1 MTEEVEGGMDILKD
15 PSRLYNADESGFPL
29 CPKTSKVLTMRGSK
43 QVYNFSSSDKT
54 QITVLACTSATAHYI
69 PPMIVYPGVRFK
81 YNPLEG
87 FEDAI
92 LGRSINGWM
101 DSDLFLT
108 WLRETFLPHIK
119 ARKVSLPVVL
129 FVDGHSTH
137 ISLEANEFSR
147 RENFVMYCLQQHAS
161 HIMQPL
167 DLCLFSS
174 LKYNWRKS
182 VRTYQ
187 MENPGETVTKA
198 VFAKD
203 LKRQGFSP
211 YKPSA
216 VIENPK
222 LGPSCL
228 FPEFKHDP
236 LPVTSTVN
244 ATVDDNASIVSSVLP
259 FTVTATDD
267 DNASIVSTVLPSTVT
282 VTVDD
287 NASSATVDDNA
298 SIVSTVLPSTVTAAV
313 DDNASIV
320 TVSTVLPT
328 CHIENIPTARP
339 TIEIANVSTAE
350 VEAVEAEI
358 PTLISHTQSIS
369 ETSVSKDSFAKFLQ
383 LPKA

>member
-1 MTEEVEGGMDILKD
+1 
-15 PSRLYNADESGFPL
+15 
-29 CPKTSKVLTMRGSK
+29 
-43 QVYNFSSSDKT
+43 
-54 QITVLACTSATAHYI
+54 
-69 PPMIVYPGVRFK
+69 MIVYPGVRFK

-198 VFAKD
+198 VFAKVFKSAWD
-203 LKRQGFSP
+203 ISANVENAVKGFKEAGLFP

-236 LPVTSTVN
+236 LPVTS
-244 ATVDDNASIVSSVLP
+244 I
-259 FTVTATDD
+259 
-267 DNASIVSTVLPSTVT
+267 
-282 VTVDD
+282 
-287 NASSATVDDNA
+287 
-298 SIVSTVLPSTVTAAV
+298 
-313 DDNASIV
+313 
-320 TVSTVLPT
+320 
-328 CHIENIPTARP
+328 
-339 TIEIANVSTAE
+339 
-350 VEAVEAEI
+350 
-358 PTLISHTQSIS
+358 
-369 ETSVSKDSFAKFLQ
+369 
-383 LPKA
+383 